1 MDTNFKTMNKLF
13 LSLIILIV
21 SLSTKAQTVTINK
34 SGGALESAYVEW
46 LPVSGAESYNVY
58 YSGNGISNQKIDNQL
73 IRSYGAYFRADIL
86 GISAGTY
93 SIDVKPVISS
103 VEGAATNTGNIEVLV
118 HDRTGFAFANGRV
131 PGAYNADGT
140 PKNNAVIL
148 YITENTKNTITMNVT
163 GANANPCVGLQT
175 ILDGFK
181 KGNDTRPLIVRLIGQ
196 ITDFSYM
203 LNGDIV
209 IENKNNASSYI
220 TFEGVGNDAVAYGWG
235 IRIKNASNVEIRN
248 IGTMLTDSDEGDN
261 IGLQQNNDYIWVHN
275 VDFFY
280 GEAGSAGDQTKG
292 DGALDC
298 KKSTYVTFSYNHF
311 WDSGK
316 CNLLGLSEGTTT
328 GLYITYHHNW
338 YDHSDSRHPRVRY
351 YSAHIYNNYFDG
363 NSKYGSG
370 STNGSSLFVENN
382 YFRHCKYPMLTSMQ
396 GTDIFYGTGG
406 TFSSEDGGTIK
417 AFNNTIINETRFI
430 PYDATNYPIEF
441 DAYVATTRNEIISS
455 SITSKQGGN
464 TYNNFDTD
472 PALYIKNLVV
482 ETPEVAKD
490 KVMQYSGRMQGGDF
504 NWTFNDA
511 VDDTADVVNTALKTA
526 LVNYQT
532 TLVYVQGEAVPSSQ
546 TLTVTTA
553 NSSQDVIE
561 GDALI
566 TIIFTWGGDATDVT
580 VVGLPD
586 SGITYTKDNVAKTV
600 TITGTPI
607 ANVSYTIT
615 TVGSVSTPVSE
626 SGTITVL
633 PVGSTTGDE
642 IHNFTESDLNS
653 TFYSFA
659 SANLSTS
666 KGTETF
672 DGLTLTQCLKIE
684 SATNISF
691 TTSAAGTLTLVFNIV
706 NSTFNGRINVDGT
719 IYTASS
725 GIINDIALSAGNH
738 SITKTD
744 TANLYYMKFQYNSL
758 GMDTIE
764 IEKIRI
770 FPNPVINNLH
780 LSSKIKIE
788 KVKIYSMLG
797 TLVKNIEKNVETIDM
812 SNLSVGTYLIK
823 VYTNQGIVDKLII
836 KK

>member
-1 MDTNFKTMNKLF
+1 MKKKL
-13 LSLIILIV
+13 LSLTLLLI
-21 SLSTKAQTVTINK
+21 SLCSWAQTVIIDEAE
-34 SGGALESAYVEW
+34 GWLESAYVKW
-46 LPVSGAESYNVY
+46 QPVAGAESYNVY
-58 YSGNGISNQKIDNQL
+58 YSGNGVTNQKIDNPL
-73 IRSYGAYFRADIL
+73 IRSYGSYFRADIL

-93 SIDVKPVISS
+93 TIDVAPVISG
-103 VEGAATNTGNIEVLV
+103 VEGATTSTGNINVLA

-131 PGAYNADGT
+131 PGAYKADGT
-140 PKNNAVIL
+140 PKSGAVIL
-148 YITENTKNTITMNVT
+148 YITENTKNTISMNVT
-163 GANANPCVGLQT
+163 GANANPCVGLQS

-181 KGNDTRPLIVRLIGQ
+181 KGNDIRPLIVRLIGQ

-209 IENKNNASSYI
+209 IENNNNSSSYI
-220 TFEGVGNDAVAYGWG
+220 TLEGVGDDTVAYGWG
-235 IRIKNASNVEIRN
+235 IRVKNATNIEIRN

-261 IGLQQNNDYIWVHN
+261 IGLQQNNDYVWVHN

-280 GEAGSAGDQTKG
+280 GQAGSASDQAKG

-316 CNLLGLSEGTTT
+316 SNLLGLSEGTTS

-417 AFNNTIINETRFI
+417 AFNNTISGETRFVA
-430 PYDATNYPIEF
+430 YDAVNYPVEF
-441 DAYVATTRNEIISS
+441 DAYVTSTRGEVISS

-482 ETPEVAKD
+482 ETPEAARD
-490 KVMQYSGRMQGGDF
+490 NVMLYSGRMKGGDF

-511 VDDTADVVNTALKTA
+511 IDDTSSDVNTALKNA
-526 LVNYQT
+526 LTNYT
-532 TLVYVQGEAVPSSQ
+532 TGLVYVQGEPVPSTQ
-546 TLTVTTA
+546 TLTVTTG

-561 GDALI
+561 GNAI
-566 TIIFTWGGDATDVT
+566 NTIVFTWGGDATDAT
-580 VVGLPD
+580 VSGLPAN
-586 SGITYTKDNVAKTV
+586 GLTYAKDAGTKTV
-600 TITGTPI
+600 TITGTPT
-607 ANVSYTIT
+607 ADVNYTVS
-615 TVGSVSTPVSE
+615 TVGAISTPVSE

-642 IHNFTESDLNS
+642 IHNFTLSGKVSSFYNITGNINS
-653 TFYSFA
+653 TDGLTTY
-659 SANLSTS
+659 
-666 KGTETF
+666 
-672 DGLTLTQCLKIE
+672 DGLTLTKRLKIE
-684 SATNISF
+684 SSTSIIY
-691 TTSAAGTLTLVFNIV
+691 TTSAVSTLTLVFDPSFSGNIKL
-706 NSTFNGRINVDGT
+706 NGVSYAATSGVAIIPSIPAGINT
-719 IYTASS
+719 ISKD
-725 GIINDIALSAGNH
+725 NV
-738 SITKTD
+738 
-744 TANLYYMKFQYNSL
+744 ANLYYIKTVYGTL
-758 GMDTIE
+758 GL
-764 IEKIRI
+764 EKIENPKLVMY
-770 FPNPVINNLH
+770 PNPVSNDLH
-780 LSSKIKIE
+780 ISSKANVQ
-788 KVKIYSMLG
+788 KVKVYNMLG
-797 TLVKNIEKNVETIDM
+797 MLVKNVENNTESIDM
-812 SNLSVGTYLIK
+812 SSLSNGTYLLK
-823 VYTNQGIVDKLII
+823 VFTNEGVIDKIII
-836 KK
+836 KN